1 MKIYKTDDFA
11 SQKQKCVLAL
21 GNFDGVHRG
30 HAKLLKTACA
40 YARKNGI
47 SFGIY
52 TFEHNPKSIDGLLT
66 RNREKNILFEDLG
79 ADFVYYENFDDVK
92 NLEPH
97 EFSDYIVNK
106 FGAVCAVCGE
116 NFRFGKNASGTSSV
130 LKEIMAEKGHDA
142 LIVPTL
148 IDGAQ
153 PISSTRIR
161 KLIEDGKLE
170 QANAILGYPYG
181 FSAEIV
187 HGASIGHTIG
197 FPTINQLLPKGK
209 ICPKHGV
216 YASSVTVD
224 GKKMYGVTNIGVK
237 PTVTDRNS
245 LLSETY
251 IIDFSGNVYGKY
263 ADVRLYKMLRPEK
276 KFSGLEELTEN
287 IRKNVSETKK
297 YFEGNK

>member
-11 SQKQKCVLAL
+11 VQKQKSVLAL
-21 GNFDGVHRG
+21 GNFDGVHKG
-30 HAKLLKTACA
+30 HAKLLKTACG
-40 YARKNGI
+40 YAVKNGI

-52 TFEHNPKSIDGLLT
+52 TFERNTKEIDGLLT
-66 RNREKNILFEDLG
+66 RNREKNILFENLG

-92 NLEPH
+92 ELEPIQ
-97 EFSDYIVNK
+97 FADYIINR
-106 FGAVCAVCGE
+106 FGAACVVCGE
-116 NFRFGKNASGTSSV
+116 NFRFGKNAVGTSSV
-130 LKEIMAEKGHDA
+130 LKRIMKEKGLDA

-148 IDGAQ
+148 IDGSL

-170 QANAILGYPYG
+170 QANDMLGYPYG

-224 GKKMYGVTNIGVK
+224 GKRMYGVTNIGVK
-237 PTVTDRNS
+237 PTVTESNS